1 MDPPLFILRLHLG
14 CSRNT
19 PLIFLLR
26 LRRFKEK
33 SPRKNQSG
41 DTECRP
47 SAVPLPASVQDF
59 RWNTMLVNIAV
70 CAHPLKVTY
79 LLKATLFFS
88 VTVMNPVLLCQFK
101 HLCKAIMLYL
111 CQLTIVGGLNWLWFM
126 RISYGWYNVSTAMF
140 VVLLR
145 QMC

>member
-26 LRRFKEK
+26 LRRVKEK
-33 SPRKNQSG
+33 SPCKNRSG

-79 LLKATLFFS
+79 LLKVTLFFS
-88 VTVMNPVLLCQFK
+88 VTLMNPVLLCQFK

-111 CQLTIVGGLNWLWFM
+111 CQLTIVGGLNWLIHKRCAW
-126 RISYGWYNVSTAMF
+126 INVSTAMF

>member
-26 LRRFKEK
+26 LRRVKEK
-33 SPRKNQSG
+33 SPCKNQSG

-79 LLKATLFFS
+79 LLKVTLFFS
-88 VTVMNPVLLCQFK
+88 VTLMNPVLICQFK
-101 HLCKAIMLYL
+101 YLCKAIMLYL
-111 CQLTIVGGLNWLWFM
+111 WQLTIVGGLNWLIHKRCAW
-126 RISYGWYNVSTAMF
+126 INVSTAMF